1 MGVDEPERCARRP
14 RRLVVMPRGESALSE
29 NVRGALESHG
39 YMGRRARLVVGVS
52 GGPDSTAL
60 LSALVELRESCVIEI
75 HVVHIDHGLRQEAG
89 GDATYVKRLCARW
102 SVPVTVRRVDVD
114 NLRREERLSIEEAAR
129 KARHTVFL
137 EEATATGAEAI
148 VLGHTADDQVE
159 TALLNLLRGAGLR
172 GLAGMAEQA
181 ESAFTGIDGERMPII
196 RPLLGVTRT
205 EVMHYLRGR
214 RLRPREDASNT
225 DPAHL
230 RNRVRHELLPLLED
244 IRMGASQAIGRA
256 SEDARLALEY
266 MESQAG
272 DVWRKACDTAVDG
285 QSIRIDRNV
294 LRGARGALRHVVLE
308 RAVVAMLGSAEGLSR
323 ANYMAMDALIMGGR
337 TGSKLTLPHD
347 LRLSCVSGSQAVL
360 SIGEPPVPIAHVEE
374 AELCLEGETLVGGWT
389 FTSRAVECGIELNA
403 SAEGA
408 ELLPGPLRVVVG
420 QAGERRQLRVRTR
433 ESGDRI
439 RLSGGHRKVQDVFV
453 DRKIPQAWRDN
464 IPIVCDAETGDIL
477 WLTGVAVAAGVTPV
491 K

>member
-29 NVRGALESHG
+29 NVRGALESG
-39 YMGRRARLVVGVS
+39 NYMGRGARLLVGVS

-75 HVVHIDHGLRQEAG
+75 HVVHVDHGLRPESG
-89 GDATYVKRLCARW
+89 SDATYVKRLCARW
-102 SVPVTVRRVDVD
+102 SVPVTVQRVDVD
-114 NLRREERLSIEEAAR
+114 ALRRVERLSIEEAAR

-137 EEATATGAEAI
+137 EEAAATGAEAI
-148 VLGHTADDQVE
+148 VLGHTADDHVE
-159 TALLNLLRGAGLR
+159 TVLLSLLRGTGLR

-244 IRMGASQAIGRA
+244 IREGASEAIGRA
-256 SEDARLALEY
+256 SHDARLALEY
-266 MESQAG
+266 MESQA
-272 DVWRKACDTAVDG
+272 DAVWREACDTAVDG
-285 QSIRIDRNV
+285 QSIRIDRSV
-294 LRGARGALRHVVLE
+294 LRGTHVALRHVVLE
-308 RAVVAMLGSAEGLSR
+308 RAVIALLSSAEGLSR
-323 ANYMAMDALIMGGR
+323 TNYVAMDELIVDGR
-337 TGSKLTLPHD
+337 TGSEITLPRG
-347 LRLSCVSGSQAVL
+347 LQMTCESGSQAVL
-360 SIGEPPVPIAHVEE
+360 SIGEPPVPIARVAA
-374 AELCLEGETLVGGWT
+374 AELCIDGETQAGGWT

-408 ELLPGPLRVVVG
+408 ELLPGPLGVLIG

-433 ESGDRI
+433 ERGDRI
-439 RLSGGHRKVQDVFV
+439 RLSGGTRKAQDVFV
-453 DRKIPQAWRDN
+453 DRKIQRAWRDN

-477 WLTGVAVAAGVTPV
+477 WLTGVAVAADVTPV

>member
-1 MGVDEPERCARRP
+1 
-14 RRLVVMPRGESALSE
+14 MPRGNRPGASALIE
-29 NVRGALESHG
+29 NVRGVLESGG
-39 YMGRRARLVVGVS
+39 YVGRGARLLVGVS

-75 HVVHIDHGLRQEAG
+75 HVAHVDHGLRPESG
-89 GDATYVKRLCARW
+89 SDATYVRRLCARW
-102 SVPVTVRRVDVD
+102 SVPVAVRRVDVD
-114 NLRREERLSIEEAAR
+114 ALRREERLSIEEAAR

-137 EEATATGAEAI
+137 EEAAATGAEAI
-148 VLGHTADDQVE
+148 VLGHTADDHVE
-159 TALLNLLRGAGLR
+159 TVLLSLLRGTGLR

-181 ESAFTGIDGERMPII
+181 ESAFMRPDGKRVPII
-196 RPLLGVTRT
+196 RPLLSVTRAD
-205 EVMHYLRGR
+205 VMKYLRER
-214 RLRPREDASNT
+214 RLRPRQDESNT

-266 MESQAG
+266 LESQAD
-272 DVWRKACDTAVDG
+272 DVWREACDTAVDG

-294 LRGARGALRHVVLE
+294 LRGARVALRHVVLE
-308 RAVVAMLGSAEGLSR
+308 RAVNAMLGSAEGLSR

-374 AELCLEGETLVGGWT
+374 AELCIDGETQAGGWT
-389 FTSRAVECGIELNA
+389 FTSRKVECGIEVSA

-408 ELLPGPLRVVVG
+408 ELLPGPLGVLIG

-433 ESGDRI
+433 ERGDRI
-439 RLSGGHRKVQDVFV
+439 RLSGGTRKAQDVFV